1 MMALAWL
8 FVGFAL
14 GVGAVL
20 VWQRDRP
27 GLAPNERLDRLRR
40 LCPPPESQG

>member
-8 FVGFAL
+8 LVGFGL
-14 GVGAVL
+14 GVAAVL

-27 GLAPNERLDRLRR
+27 GFTPNERLDRLRR
-40 LCPPPESQG
+40 L